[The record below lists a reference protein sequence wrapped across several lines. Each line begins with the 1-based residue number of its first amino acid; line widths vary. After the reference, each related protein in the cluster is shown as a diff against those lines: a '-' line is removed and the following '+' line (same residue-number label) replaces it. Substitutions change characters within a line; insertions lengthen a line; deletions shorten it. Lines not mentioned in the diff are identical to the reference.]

1 MPAILDIRSDISRA
15 MAFYNRSGRR
25 AVKKAAAQ
33 ALNRVTVTV
42 WKIARQQIRKAA
54 GGVIRISKIKQLM
67 KIEIKARFP
76 DKLHTR
82 LSAYSLK
89 DRGINLIEFVKKAQK
104 NPSYWKTR
112 SDKGK
117 TKGSKQYRAGVTAK
131 AWGVERTYRGTFI
144 QYGRVGR
151 ESGAGGI
158 GKALVFS
165 GVPGNPKKVNF
176 IFGPSVKMLFVSKTV
191 LPVLY
196 NVANIRWPIEFE
208 RALSFHV
215 GFRKKRAAARSRKF

>member
-1 MPAILDIRSDISRA
+1 MPAVLNVRSDISRA

-42 WKIARQQIRKAA
+42 WKVARQQIRKAA
-54 GGVIRISKIKQLM
+54 GGVIRISKIRQLM

-89 DRGINLIEFVKKAQK
+89 NRGINLIEFVKKPQQDPA
-104 NPSYWKTR
+104 YWRKR
-112 SDKGK
+112 SDKSR
-117 TKGSKQYRAGVTAK
+117 TKGSRQYRAGITAK

-144 QYGRVGR
+144 QYGRVGTK
-151 ESGAGGI
+151 SGAGGV

-165 GVPGNPKKVNF
+165 GVPGNPKAVNF

-191 LPVLY
+191 LPVLFE
-196 NVANIRWPIEFE
+196 VANARWPVEFE
-208 RALSFHV
+208 RSLSFHV
-215 GFRKKRAAARSRKF
+215 GFRKKRQAARSRKY